1 MVGKHSRTM
10 VSAFLVFCLC
20 LRHLVDGTDEVMS
33 VSVMEGE
40 SVSLNTSV
48 TEVQNYHLIQWM
60 FGETQIAEINNLIK
74 INSIYG
80 TDDDKTL
87 QNRLNLDPQT
97 GSLTI
102 TNTRT
107 TDSGLYKLILT
118 SRETRSK
125 SFRVTVSES
134 SSSSSCV
141 SSSCAVNNSTLKHTE
156 NLNTE
161 WNAQDCGISKAAKDT
176 SILPS
181 KIVQMKASQ
190 ETGTEANTE
199 FGRALMPSYLGMHP
213 SKTAFF
219 SFRMQP
225 SC

>member
-1 MVGKHSRTM
+1 
-10 VSAFLVFCLC
+10 
-20 LRHLVDGTDEVMS
+20 MS

-125 SFRVTVSES
+125 SFRVTVSE
-134 SSSSSCV
+134 
-141 SSSCAVNNSTLKHTE
+141 
-156 NLNTE
+156 